1 MAAAAGSSDSETTT
15 HNVKVDGAEVGEVER
30 EEGERGRDMRPFLSS
45 FSSPQDAKTAF
56 IEVGEGAALRVGG
69 GVPQEVLE

>member
-1 MAAAAGSSDSETTT
+1 
-15 HNVKVDGAEVGEVER
+15 
-30 EEGERGRDMRPFLSS
+30 MRPFLSS

-56 IEVGEGAALRVGG
+56 IEEGAAFRVGG